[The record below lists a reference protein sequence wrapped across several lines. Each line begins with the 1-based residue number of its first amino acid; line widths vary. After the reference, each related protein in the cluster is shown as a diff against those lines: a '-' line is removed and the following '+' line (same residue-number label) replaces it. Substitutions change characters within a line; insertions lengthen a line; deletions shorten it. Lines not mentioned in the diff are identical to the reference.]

1 MLNIWCRIEI
11 TWCMC
16 AYLPSHV
23 QLFVTSSTV
32 AHQAP
37 LSMGFSRQ
45 EYWSGSL
52 FPSPEDLPDPG
63 IKCGSPAL
71 QAYSLP
77 LVPPIFH
84 KSRENIPMLFW
95 SQEIYLPLCMYVCI
109 NLSIHP
115 VFLEKFW
122 IHSKIEQKIQRSC
135 VYLAPIYAQLSPWST
150 SHTGL
155 VHLLSLMNLTD
166 TTIIIQSLSFTLG
179 FTLGV
184 VYSMDF
190 DKCVMIRIH
199 HCNSRWMLMF

>member
-1 MLNIWCRIEI
+1 MQNRNYMMYVCLFAQSCPTLCDLIDCSPPGSSVHGILQARILE
-11 TWCMC
+11 W
-16 AYLPSHV
+16 
-23 QLFVTSSTV
+23 V
-32 AHQAP
+32 AIP
-37 LSMGFSRQ
+37 FSRRSS
-45 EYWSGSL
+45 W
-52 FPSPEDLPDPG
+52 PRAG